1 MDPRAEK
8 MFAHRTAVPGTQI
21 KTGVGVV
28 VRGPDDRILLEKRA
42 DCGMWGLLGGRVD
55 PGESVS
61 ATAVREVIEESGLHV
76 EIIRLLGIYSGPA
89 ERILVYPDNGDVR
102 HLIDIVVEARIIGG
116 SLRLSHESE
125 RLEFFA
131 LDQLPL
137 EQEII
142 PPAREPLADLRAG
155 RSGVLK

>member
-1 MDPRAEK
+1 MNPRAEK
-8 MFAHRTAVPGTQI
+8 MFTHRTAVPGTQI
-21 KTGVGVV
+21 KTGVGVI
-28 VRGPDDRILLEKRA
+28 VRGPDDRILLEKRS

-61 ATAVREVIEESGLHV
+61 ATAVREVFEESGLDV
-76 EIIRLLGIYSGPA
+76 EITRLIGVYSGP
-89 ERILVYPDNGDVR
+89 EDRILIYPDNSDIR
-102 HLIDIVVEARIIGG
+102 HLIDIVVEARITGG

>member
-28 VRGPDDRILLEKRA
+28 VRGPDDRILLERRA

-61 ATAVREVIEESGLHV
+61 ATAVREVFEESGLHI
-76 EIIRLLGIYSGPA
+76 EIIRLIGVYSEPA
-89 ERILVYPDNGDVR
+89 DRILVYPDNGDIR
-102 HLIDIVVEARIIGG
+102 HLIDIVVEARITGG

-125 RLEFFA
+125 RIEFFA
-131 LDQLPL
+131 LDRLPG
-137 EQEII
+137 EREII

-155 RSGVLK
+155 LNGILK